1 MICMGQYSLRQSGIK
16 MQKETKK
23 KETIKTNLA
32 ILPISTIAS
41 ALNVHQRTLRI
52 YDNEG
57 ILSPKRTDKNRR
69 NQSLDDLEK
78 AKLITYLTR
87 NLALNLSGVKIIL
100 AMLEKNKVKPADYIK
115 YIEKIAKQAGINTE
129 IQETNIAKTS
139 KRGRK
144 PKSEK

>member
-1 MICMGQYSLRQSGIK
+1 
-16 MQKETKK
+16 MQKETTKK
-23 KETIKTNLA
+23 QPLNTSLA
-32 ILPISTIAS
+32 VLPISTIAS

-57 ILSPKRTDKNRR
+57 ILCPKRTDKNRR
-69 NQSLDDLEK
+69 NYSLDDLEK
-78 AKLITYLTR
+78 AKLILFLTR

-100 AMLEKNKVKPADYIK
+100 AILEKNKIKPMEYIS
-115 YIEKIAKQAGINTE
+115 YIEKIAKQAGINTQV
-129 IQETNIAKTS
+129 QEKNIVKTS